1 MRWLRERLGAAFGLS
16 FVLAV
21 TAACGGGKPDAKS
34 PGTEGGSPQGGAA
47 AVGKAAPDLSIQT
60 LNGKGK
66 ISLDSLKGKVAIVDF
81 WATWCGPCKQS
92 FPKYE
97 ELAKKHAGQ
106 IEIVGVSVDDEQT
119 GVADFAKETGATF
132 AIGWDEG
139 HTIANRWDVKS
150 MPTAYILDAT
160 GTIRYVHAGFHDD
173 EPDQIAKE
181 LTALLDESPSKGK
194 SAGASS
200 SSSSSS
206 TGSSSTASTAS
217 ASSSS
222 SSSSSSGEEASGSE
236 HASDPPPAAPP
247 PKKAGAGKGKGGG
260 KKNPGTKPKKKH

>member
-1 MRWLRERLGAAFGLS
+1 MRLFRERFGAAVGFS
-16 FVLAV
+16 FILAV

-34 PGTEGGSPQGGAA
+34 PGSEGGSPQGGTAS
-47 AVGKAAPDLSIQT
+47 VGNPAPDLSIQT
-60 LNGKGK
+60 INGKGK
-66 ISLDSLKGKVAIVDF
+66 ISIESLKGKVAIIDF

-106 IEIVGVSVDDEQT
+106 LEIVGVSVDDEQN
-119 GVADFAKETGATF
+119 GVAQFAKETGATF

-139 HTIANRWDVKS
+139 HSIANRWDVKS

-173 EPDQIAKE
+173 EPEQIAKE
-181 LTALLDESPSKGK
+181 LTALLDESKGK
-194 SAGASS
+194 
-200 SSSSSS
+200 
-206 TGSSSTASTAS
+206 TAVAS
-217 ASSSS
+217 AKEPSSSS
-222 SSSSSSGEEASGSE
+222 SSSSSSSASTTSASSGSSGEESGSGSSE
-236 HASDPPPAAPP
+236 QAEAPPAPP

-260 KKNPGTKPKKKH
+260 KKSGGKPKKKR